1 MYFYGILMT
10 NRPSIPTGLE
20 RDVKIEAGHRCAIPT
35 CRCTTV
41 EIAHIVPWNEI
52 KEHKFDNL
60 IALCPNCHALYDRDK
75 KIDQKS
81 MMIYKANLGLL
92 NSRYAEFERRVL
104 QIFCDDSDKETIQLP
119 GWHDIHILYLV
130 KDGLLVK
137 TGINSGCILEGI
149 PSWEEFRLTENGRRF
164 VENLMN
170 KRLIE

>member
-1 MYFYGILMT
+1 MT
-10 NRPSIPTGLE
+10 NRPSIPIGLE
-20 RDVKIEAGHRCAIPT
+20 RVVKIEAGHRCAIPT

-104 QIFCDDSDKETIQLP
+104 QIFCDDSDKETILILHRDYASLP
-119 GWHDIHILYLV
+119 CLTVCLQDTS
-130 KDGLLVK
+130 K
-137 TGINSGCILEGI
+137 T
-149 PSWEEFRLTENGRRF
+149 LTEVATYELEF
-164 VENLMN
+164 EEASVEIISDDHQNNL
-170 KRLIE
+170 